1 MKNKISLQE
10 MSDLAQKIVQERDW
24 EKFHTLKNI
33 CINLTC
39 EAAELLEIFTWM
51 SEEECQNLSQT
62 KRQNLADEIGD
73 VLFTL
78 FLICQ
83 KTNTDLSAAFLQKI
97 EKIKEKYPVEKS
109 RGRNAKYTEL

>member
-1 MKNKISLQE
+1 MEKISLQE
-10 MSDLAQKIVQERDW
+10 MSLLAQQIVKERDW

-33 CINLTC
+33 STNLVC

-51 SEEECQNLSQT
+51 SDAECENLSET
-62 KRQNLADEIGD
+62 KHQQLEDEIGD

-83 KTNTDLSAAFLQKI
+83 KTNIDLATAFLQKI
-97 EKIKEKYPVEKS
+97 EKTKQKYPVEKS
-109 RGRNAKYTEL
+109 RGKNVKYTEL